1 MAGRQGERTVS
12 GDSAKL
18 SLQNLSRHR
27 WVVLGCAW
35 ILGAVM
41 AGAAWSKIA
50 DPPGFAQSLHAYRL
64 LPAALLA
71 PLALFLPWL
80 EALVGLALLLGPAR
94 RGGAAITLA
103 LMVVFLGALGINR
116 LRGNPVDCGCFGNS
130 KIQKSRDERLRD
142 MDWAMLRDVGLAL
155 LAVNVLRNRKSDR

>member
-1 MAGRQGERTVS
+1 MTSLPDPQIEHRTS
-12 GDSAKL
+12 NIE
-18 SLQNLSRHR
+18 NLSSHP

-50 DPPGFAQSLHAYRL
+50 DPPSFAQSLHAYRL
-64 LPAALLA
+64 LPAVLLA

-80 EALVGLALLLGPAR
+80 EALAGLALLLGPAR
-94 RGGAAITLA
+94 RGAAALTLV

-116 LRGNPVDCGCFGNS
+116 LRDNPVDCGCFGTS
-130 KIQKSRDERLRD
+130 KVQKTRDERLRD
-142 MDWAMLRDVGLAL
+142 MDWAMLRDLGLAL
-155 LAVNVLRNRKSDR
+155 LAVNLLRPRKSER